1 MAAWALLWEVP
12 PWQVGREVKVVW
24 RMGGSGDFDIVARGP
39 RGETVPPTRGPTPH
53 SGSNWD
59 RPGSEWGTLFTFA
72 TAGCWALEARRGG
85 AVSTIRLPVS
95 T

>member
-24 RMGGSGDFDIVARGP
+24 RMGGSGDFNVVARGP
-39 RGETVPPTRGPTPH
+39 SGEIVPPTRGPTPH

-59 RPGSEWGTLFTFA
+59 RAGSEWGTLFTFA

-85 AVSTIRLPVS
+85 AVSTIRLPIS
-95 T
+95 N